1 MVFLLTIG
9 AGVVVGGVVAL
20 LAIRWPSTPDP
31 HVSGGTITKEVVRH
45 PGLAGHLRHHFNPKT
60 ETGVALIVAT
70 AVVGAAA
77 VGIGVL
83 LAMIRTKRGLQSV
96 DVRLARF
103 GAEHATAFSTD
114 FLRHLSEL
122 GGTRGVIL
130 MALVACAI
138 ECRRG
143 QARAVVMFL
152 TLVVAGQFA
161 LSNGIKY
168 LVDRARPDFSRLT
181 GFAGTSF
188 PSGHSTAAAATL
200 AAIALLA
207 TRWRSPR
214 VKIVRCRARGR
225 NGHDGGRDAGVP
237 RRPLVH
243 RCRGGAPARLGLVRD
258 VLDRLRWS
266 IAHLRS
272 ARGRSRSGRRCRPEQ
287 RTSRNRRRVAWPSV
301 SEGVH
306 PLPADTSNAG
316 AP

>member
-1 MVFLLTIG
+1 MVILLTLG
-9 AGVVVGGVVAL
+9 AGAVVGGVVAL

-60 ETGVALIVAT
+60 ETGVALIIAT
-70 AVVGAAA
+70 AVVGGAA

-83 LAMIRTKRGLQSV
+83 LAMIRTKFGLQSV

-103 GAEHATAFSTD
+103 GAEHATAWSTD

-138 ECRRG
+138 ESRRG

-168 LVDRARPDFSRLT
+168 LVERARPDFSRLT

-207 TRWRSPR
+207 TRRRSTRTKTFGAALAAGTAAMVGATR
-214 VKIVRCRARGR
+214 VFLGVHWFSDVVAGLLLGWAWFAMCSIAF
-225 NGHDGGRDAGVP
+225 GGRLLIFGLPVAEAEAVADAVP
-237 RRPLVH
+237 ST
-243 RCRGGAPARLGLVRD
+243 APVG
-258 VLDRLRWS
+258 
-266 IAHLRS
+266 
-272 ARGRSRSGRRCRPEQ
+272 
-287 RTSRNRRRVAWPSV
+287 
-301 SEGVH
+301 
-306 PLPADTSNAG
+306 NAG
-316 AP
+316 SGIPDG

>member
-1 MVFLLTIG
+1 MS
-9 AGVVVGGVVAL
+9 A
-20 LAIRWPSTPDP
+20 
-31 HVSGGTITKEVVRH
+31 GTITKEVVRH
-45 PGLAGHLRHHFNPKT
+45 PGLAGHLRHHYDPSK

-83 LAMIRTKRGLQSV
+83 LTMIRTRSGLQSV

-103 GAEHATAFSTD
+103 GAEHATGFSTEV
-114 FLRHLSEL
+114 LRRLSEI

-130 MALVACAI
+130 LALVACAV

-168 LVDRARPDFSRLT
+168 LVERARPDFDRLT

-200 AAIALLA
+200 AAIALVT
-207 TRWRSPR
+207 TRRRSPR
-214 VKIVRCRARGR
+214 VKTGAAALAAGLATMVGATRVFLGVHWFTDVVAGLLLGWGWFAMCSIAF
-225 NGHDGGRDAGVP
+225 GGRMLIFGLPVAEAEAIED
-237 RRPLVH
+237 LV
-243 RCRGGAPARLGLVRD
+243 VRKET
-258 VLDRLRWS
+258 V
-266 IAHLRS
+266 
-272 ARGRSRSGRRCRPEQ
+272 GPF
-287 RTSRNRRRVAWPSV
+287 
-301 SEGVH
+301 
-306 PLPADTSNAG
+306 
-316 AP
+316 

>member
-1 MVFLLTIG
+1 MPVRSL
-9 AGVVVGGVVAL
+9 AVVVAL

-60 ETGVALIVAT
+60 ETGVALIIAT
-70 AVVGAAA
+70 AVVGGAA

-83 LAMIRTKRGLQSV
+83 LAMIRTKFGLQSV

-103 GAEHATAFSTD
+103 GAEHATACSTD

-138 ECRRG
+138 ESRRG

-168 LVDRARPDFSRLT
+168 LVERARPDFSRLT

-207 TRWRSPR
+207 TRRRSTRTKTFGASLAAGTAAMVGATR
-214 VKIVRCRARGR
+214 VFLGVHWFSDVVAGLLLGWAWFAMCSIAF
-225 NGHDGGRDAGVP
+225 GGRLLIFGLPVAEAEAVADAVP
-237 RRPLVH
+237 ST
-243 RCRGGAPARLGLVRD
+243 APVG
-258 VLDRLRWS
+258 
-266 IAHLRS
+266 
-272 ARGRSRSGRRCRPEQ
+272 
-287 RTSRNRRRVAWPSV
+287 
-301 SEGVH
+301 
-306 PLPADTSNAG
+306 NAG
-316 AP
+316 SGIPDG

>member
-1 MVFLLTIG
+1 MVILLTLG
-9 AGVVVGGVVAL
+9 AGAIVGGVVAL
-20 LAIRWPSTPDP
+20 LAIRWPSTQDP
-31 HVSGGTITKEVVRH
+31 HVSAGTITKEVVRH

-60 ETGVALIVAT
+60 ETGVALIIAT
-70 AVVGAAA
+70 AVVGGAA

-83 LAMIRTKRGLQSV
+83 LAMIRTKFGLQSV

-103 GAEHATAFSTD
+103 GAEHATAWSTD

-168 LVDRARPDFSRLT
+168 LVERARPDFSRLT

-207 TRWRSPR
+207 TRRRSPR
-214 VKIVRCRARGR
+214 AKTFGAALAAGTAAMVGATRVFLGVHWFSDVVAGLLLGWAWFAMCSIAF
-225 NGHDGGRDAGVP
+225 GGRLLIFGLPVAEAEAVADAVP
-237 RRPLVH
+237 ST
-243 RCRGGAPARLGLVRD
+243 APVG
-258 VLDRLRWS
+258 
-266 IAHLRS
+266 
-272 ARGRSRSGRRCRPEQ
+272 
-287 RTSRNRRRVAWPSV
+287 
-301 SEGVH
+301 
-306 PLPADTSNAG
+306 NAG
-316 AP
+316 SGIPDG

>member
-1 MVFLLTIG
+1 MVILLTLG
-9 AGVVVGGVVAL
+9 AGAIVGGVVAL

-60 ETGVALIVAT
+60 ETGVALIIAT
-70 AVVGAAA
+70 AVVGGAA

-83 LAMIRTKRGLQSV
+83 LAMIRTKFGLQSV

-103 GAEHATAFSTD
+103 GAEHATEWSTD

-138 ECRRG
+138 ESRRG

-168 LVDRARPDFSRLT
+168 LVERARPDFSRLT

-207 TRWRSPR
+207 TRRRSTRTKTFGAALAAGVAAMVGATR
-214 VKIVRCRARGR
+214 VFLGVHWFSDVVAGLLLGWAWFAMCSIAF
-225 NGHDGGRDAGVP
+225 GGRLLIFGLPVAEAEAVADAVP
-237 RRPLVH
+237 ST
-243 RCRGGAPARLGLVRD
+243 APVG
-258 VLDRLRWS
+258 
-266 IAHLRS
+266 
-272 ARGRSRSGRRCRPEQ
+272 
-287 RTSRNRRRVAWPSV
+287 
-301 SEGVH
+301 
-306 PLPADTSNAG
+306 NAG
-316 AP
+316 SGIPDG

>member
-1 MVFLLTIG
+1 MGNHGPMVFLLTLG
-9 AGVVVGGVVAL
+9 AGMAVGGMVAL

-60 ETGVALIVAT
+60 ETGVALIAAT
-70 AVVGAAA
+70 AVIGAAA
-77 VGIGVL
+77 VGVGVL
-83 LAMIRTKRGLQSV
+83 LAMIRTKSGLQSV

-130 MALVACAI
+130 MALVACAV

-168 LVDRARPDFSRLT
+168 LVERARPDFSRLT

-200 AAIALLA
+200 AAIALVA
-207 TRWRSPR
+207 TRRRSSR
-214 VKIVRCRARGR
+214 VKTFGAALAAGTAAMVGATRVFLGVHWFTDVVAGLLLGWAWFAMCSIAF
-225 NGHDGGRDAGVP
+225 GGRLLIFGLPVAEAEAVADAVP
-237 RRPLVH
+237 SR
-243 RCRGGAPARLGLVRD
+243 APA
-258 VLDRLRWS
+258 
-266 IAHLRS
+266 
-272 ARGRSRSGRRCRPEQ
+272 E
-287 RTSRNRRRVAWPSV
+287 T
-301 SEGVH
+301 
-306 PLPADTSNAG
+306 AG
-316 AP
+316 GSPGPT

>member
-130 MALVACAI
+130 MALVACAV

-168 LVDRARPDFSRLT
+168 LVERARPDFSRLT

-214 VKIVRCRARGR
+214 VKTFGAALAAGTATMVGATRVFLGVHWFTDVVAGLLLGWAWFAMCSIAF
-225 NGHDGGRDAGVP
+225 GGRLLIFGLPVAEAEAVADAVP
-237 RRPLVH
+237 SS
-243 RCRGGAPARLGLVRD
+243 APA
-258 VLDRLRWS
+258 
-266 IAHLRS
+266 
-272 ARGRSRSGRRCRPEQ
+272 E
-287 RTSRNRRRVAWPSV
+287 T
-301 SEGVH
+301 
-306 PLPADTSNAG
+306 AG
-316 AP
+316 GSPGPP